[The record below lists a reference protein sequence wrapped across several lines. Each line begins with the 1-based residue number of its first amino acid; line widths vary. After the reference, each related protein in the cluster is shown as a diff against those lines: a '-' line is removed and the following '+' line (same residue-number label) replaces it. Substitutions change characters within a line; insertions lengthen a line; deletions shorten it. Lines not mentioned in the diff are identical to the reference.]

1 MSKLR
6 EAARNQP
13 CLVRLPGC
21 TGGGEDT
28 VGAHYRSVSLGAG
41 MGIKTN
47 DIWLAW
53 CCFHCHQI
61 VDGRESMK
69 HGPSRDQV
77 RLALAEG
84 VFRTQAKL
92 FELGLLSVKGTK
104 SKESA

>member
-28 VGAHYRSVSLGAG
+28 VGAHYRSISLGAG

-47 DIWLAW
+47 DIWIAW
-53 CCFHCHQI
+53 CCAHCHALA
-61 VDGRESMK
+61 DGREWL
-69 HGPSRDQV
+69 HDHSRDKV

-92 FELGLLSVKGTK
+92 FELGLLTVKQGK
-104 SKESA
+104 VKA